1 MYRNTLNPEISSC
14 NLRNNEADVLRCCNE
29 NLDLRSR
36 KIHRQGIFS
45 KVGFTLVTKTED
57 RLIVINIGV
66 RVLIPQT
73 NLTAE
78 TDQIST
84 SNGSK
89 SKRQLTY
96 SELVMYS
103 GIIGIVGGL
112 VATIYYFV
120 LEEMMHGFWHT
131 LPEIVEPFFPSWLPF
146 SNYVWIAT
154 TVGGFMVGLV
164 LYFMGLP
171 GEMAQVVDKIHSPGR
186 IDIRKTPAMVIASLV
201 AITSG
206 GSAGPEAPLVQVNGS
221 FGSWLG
227 DTLKVNTSS
236 VRVLTFCG
244 MSAALGAFFG
254 APIGA
259 ALFALE
265 IPHRRGL
272 EYYEAVAPAIISAIL
287 SFAVFRISTGM
298 TIGGFYH
305 FESVPNLTPVNLL
318 QGLILGIVGAL
329 VAVMFIFVFRLVGR
343 FLEPLEH
350 YRILLATLGGFSIG
364 LIAFVYPQTLF
375 FSEEQIHTVIETGA
389 TLGVLALLMIA
400 GAKMF
405 AISFT
410 LHSGFL
416 GGFIFPLFFI
426 GANVGLAI
434 ALAFPQVHPTVAM
447 VCLMA
452 AVNVAVTKTP
462 VSTSIILS
470 VLSGTAMLPVI
481 VIASFVSFL
490 LTSKIAMIK
499 TQRSRNL
506 ENISLPTLP
515 ENKLIESLQNLAN
528 VPVTKDL
535 QVE

>member
-1 MYRNTLNPEISSC
+1 MAQAAT
-14 NLRNNEADVLRCCNE
+14 
-29 NLDLRSR
+29 
-36 KIHRQGIFS
+36 
-45 KVGFTLVTKTED
+45 
-57 RLIVINIGV
+57 
-66 RVLIPQT
+66 QT
-73 NLTAE
+73 TTAP
-78 TDQIST
+78 TDESPNQ
-84 SNGSK
+84 
-89 SKRQLTY
+89 RQLTY
-96 SELVMYS
+96 PQLVLCS
-103 GIIGIVGGL
+103 GAIGIVGGL
-112 VATIYYFV
+112 VATLYYFV
-120 LEEMMHGFWHT
+120 LETMMHGVWHT
-131 LPEIVEPFFPSWLPF
+131 LPERIEPYFPSWLPTN
-146 SNYVWIAT
+146 NYVWIAT
-154 TVGGFMVGLV
+154 TIGGFGVGLV

-171 GEMAQVVDKIHSPGR
+171 GEMAQVVDNIHQPGR

-227 DTLKVNTSS
+227 EILKVDITT

-272 EYYEAVAPAIISAIL
+272 EYYEAVAPAVISAIL

-305 FESVPNLTPVNLL
+305 FESVPPLTPMNLFE
-318 QGLILGIVGAL
+318 GLVLGGIGAGI
-329 VAVMFIFVFRLVGR
+329 AVIFIYIFRAIGR
-343 FLEPLEH
+343 LLAPLEH
-350 YRILLATLGGFSIG
+350 YRIILATLGGLSIG
-364 LIAFVYPQTLF
+364 LIAFFFPQTLF
-375 FSEEQIHTVIETGA
+375 FSEQQIHTVIETGM
-389 TLGVLALLMIA
+389 TLGVTMLLLIA
-400 GAKMF
+400 VAKMF

-434 ALAFPQVHPTVAM
+434 ALAVPQIHPTVGM

-452 AVNVAVTKTP
+452 AINVAVTKTP
-462 VSTSIILS
+462 ISTSIILS

-481 VIASFVSFL
+481 VIASFTSFL
-490 LTSKIAMIK
+490 LTSQIAMIR
-499 TQRSRNL
+499 TQRSRLVSYRGELTRLIENQVNL
-506 ENISLPTLP
+506 ENWSSVCPG
-515 ENKLIESLQNLAN
+515 
-528 VPVTKDL
+528 
-535 QVE
+535 

>member
-1 MYRNTLNPEISSC
+1 MTIQP
-14 NLRNNEADVLRCCNE
+14 
-29 NLDLRSR
+29 DLA
-36 KIHRQGIFS
+36 QAA
-45 KVGFTLVTKTED
+45 T
-57 RLIVINIGV
+57 
-66 RVLIPQT
+66 QT
-73 NLTAE
+73 TTAP
-78 TDQIST
+78 TDESPNQ
-84 SNGSK
+84 
-89 SKRQLTY
+89 RQLTY
-96 SELVMYS
+96 PQLVLCS
-103 GIIGIVGGL
+103 GAIGIVGGL
-112 VATIYYFV
+112 VATLYYFV
-120 LEEMMHGFWHT
+120 LETMMHGVWHT
-131 LPEIVEPFFPSWLPF
+131 LPERIEPYFPSWLPTN
-146 SNYVWIAT
+146 NYVWIAT
-154 TVGGFMVGLV
+154 TIGGFGVGLV

-171 GEMAQVVDKIHSPGR
+171 GEMAQVVDNIHQPGR

-227 DTLKVNTSS
+227 EILKVDITT

-272 EYYEAVAPAIISAIL
+272 EYYEAVAPAVISAIL

-305 FESVPNLTPVNLL
+305 FESVPPLTPMNLFE
-318 QGLILGIVGAL
+318 GLVLGGIGAGI
-329 VAVMFIFVFRLVGR
+329 AVIFIYIFRAIGR
-343 FLEPLEH
+343 LLAPLEH
-350 YRILLATLGGFSIG
+350 YRIILATLGGLSIG
-364 LIAFVYPQTLF
+364 LIAFFFPQTLF
-375 FSEEQIHTVIETGA
+375 FSEQQIHTVIETGM
-389 TLGVLALLMIA
+389 TLGVTMLLLIA
-400 GAKMF
+400 VAKMF

-434 ALAFPQVHPTVAM
+434 ALVVPQIHPTVGM

-452 AVNVAVTKTP
+452 AINVAVTKTP
-462 VSTSIILS
+462 ISTSIILS

-481 VIASFVSFL
+481 VIASFTSFL
-490 LTSKIAMIK
+490 LTSQIAMIR
-499 TQRSRNL
+499 TQRSRCADQ
-506 ENISLPTLP
+506 
-515 ENKLIESLQNLAN
+515 ESIPAWSQNGVILGKPMTN
-528 VPVTKDL
+528 F
-535 QVE
+535 QG

>member
-1 MYRNTLNPEISSC
+1 MTQTHSASESEPIVDASNS
-14 NLRNNEADVLRCCNE
+14 
-29 NLDLRSR
+29 
-36 KIHRQGIFS
+36 G
-45 KVGFTLVTKTED
+45 D
-57 RLIVINIGV
+57 R
-66 RVLIPQT
+66 
-73 NLTAE
+73 
-78 TDQIST
+78 
-84 SNGSK
+84 
-89 SKRQLTY
+89 RQLTY
-96 SELVMYS
+96 VQLVLCS
-103 GIIGIVGGL
+103 VAIGVVGGL
-112 VATIYYFV
+112 VATTYYFV
-120 LEEMMHGFWHT
+120 LEAMMHGVWHT
-131 LPEIVEPFFPSWLPF
+131 LPELVEPYFPTWLAP

-154 TVGGFMVGLV
+154 TIGGFCVGLV

-171 GEMAQVVDKIHSPGR
+171 GEMAHVVDKIHNPGR

-227 DTLKVNTSS
+227 DQLKLNTTS

-259 ALFALE
+259 AIFALE

-272 EYYEAVAPAIISAIL
+272 EYYEAVAPAVISAIL
-287 SFAVFRISTGM
+287 SFSVFRISTGM

-305 FESVPNLTPVNLL
+305 FESVPPLIPMNLL
-318 QGLILGIVGAL
+318 QGLLLGAVGAG
-329 VAVMFIFVFRLVGR
+329 VAVMFIYVFRMVGSL
-343 FLEPLEH
+343 LEPLEH
-350 YRILLATLGGFSIG
+350 YRIVLATLGGLSIG
-364 LIAFVYPQTLF
+364 LIAFVFPQTLF
-375 FSEEQIHTVIETGA
+375 FSEEQIHTVIEAGTM
-389 TLGVLALLMIA
+389 LGVSMLLMIA
-400 GAKMF
+400 VAKMF

-434 ALAFPQVHPTVAM
+434 ALVIPQVHPTVGM

-470 VLSGTAMLPVI
+470 VLSGTTMLPVI
-481 VIASFVSFL
+481 VIASFTSFL
-490 LTSKIAMIK
+490 LTSKVSMIK
-499 TQRSRNL
+499 TQRSRSMDEDL
-506 ENISLPTLP
+506 ALALAPSSVMDGIPQMAGGAP
-515 ENKLIESLQNLAN
+515 QESLQ
-528 VPVTKDL
+528 P
-535 QVE
+535 ES

>member
-1 MYRNTLNPEISSC
+1 MLTQTDIAPSATQS
-14 NLRNNEADVLRCCNE
+14 
-29 NLDLRSR
+29 
-36 KIHRQGIFS
+36 
-45 KVGFTLVTKTED
+45 TEQD
-57 RLIVINIGV
+57 S
-66 RVLIPQT
+66 
-73 NLTAE
+73 TAP
-78 TDQIST
+78 
-84 SNGSK
+84 
-89 SKRQLTY
+89 RMLTY
-96 SELVMYS
+96 PQLVLCAVA
-103 GIIGIVGGL
+103 IGIVGGL
-112 VATIYYFV
+112 VATCYYFV
-120 LEEMMHGFWHT
+120 LEAMMHGVWHT
-131 LPEIVEPFFPSWLPF
+131 LPEWAEPRFPSWLPTN
-146 SNYVWIAT
+146 NYVWIAT
-154 TVGGFMVGLV
+154 TIGGFCVGLV

-171 GEMAQVVDKIHSPGR
+171 GEMAQVVDNVHSPGR

-227 DTLKVNTSS
+227 DRLSLRQSN

-272 EYYEAVAPAIISAIL
+272 EYYEAVAPAVISAIL
-287 SFAVFRISTGM
+287 SFAVFRISTGI

-305 FESVPNLTPVNLL
+305 FESVPELTPMNLL
-318 QGLILGIVGAL
+318 EGLILGAVGAG
-329 VAVMFIFVFRLVGR
+329 VAVMFIYIFRLIGR
-343 FLEPLEH
+343 LLEPLEH
-350 YRILLATLGGFSIG
+350 SLIALATLGGLCIG
-364 LIAFVYPQTLF
+364 LIAFFFPQTLF
-375 FSEEQIHTVIETGA
+375 FSEEQIHTVIETGS
-389 TLGVLALLMIA
+389 TLGVAMLLAIA
-400 GAKMF
+400 VAKMF

-434 ALAFPQVHPTVAM
+434 AITVPQIHPTVGM

-481 VIASFVSFL
+481 VVSSFTSFI
-490 LTSKIAMIK
+490 LTGQVAMIG
-499 TQRSRNL
+499 TQRSRQLDEERPELWAKSDLLPNL
-506 ENISLPTLP
+506 
-515 ENKLIESLQNLAN
+515 Q
-528 VPVTKDL
+528 
-535 QVE
+535 

>member
-1 MYRNTLNPEISSC
+1 MSTQTDLASPSQKIF
-14 NLRNNEADVLRCCNE
+14 NEDPLE
-29 NLDLRSR
+29 P
-36 KIHRQGIFS
+36 
-45 KVGFTLVTKTED
+45 
-57 RLIVINIGV
+57 RL
-66 RVLIPQT
+66 
-73 NLTAE
+73 
-78 TDQIST
+78 
-84 SNGSK
+84 
-89 SKRQLTY
+89 LTY
-96 SELVMYS
+96 PQLVLCAVA
-103 GIIGIVGGL
+103 IGIVGGL
-112 VATIYYFV
+112 VATCYYFV
-120 LEEMMHGFWHT
+120 LEAMMHGVWHT
-131 LPEIVEPFFPSWLPF
+131 LPEWVEPRFPSWL
-146 SNYVWIAT
+146 STNNYVWIAT
-154 TVGGFMVGLV
+154 TIGGFCVGLV

-171 GEMAQVVDKIHSPGR
+171 GEMAQVVDSVHNPGR
-186 IDIRKTPAMVIASLV
+186 IDVRKTPAMVIASLV

-227 DTLKVNTSS
+227 DRLRLEQSN

-272 EYYEAVAPAIISAIL
+272 EYYEAVAPAVISAML
-287 SFAVFRISTGM
+287 SFAVFRISTGI

-305 FESVPNLTPVNLL
+305 FESVPELTPMNLL
-318 QGLILGIVGAL
+318 EGLVLGVIGAG
-329 VAVMFIFVFRLVGR
+329 VAVMFIYIFRLVGR
-343 FLEPLEH
+343 LLEPLEH
-350 YRILLATLGGFSIG
+350 NLVALATLGGLCIG
-364 LIAFVYPQTLF
+364 LIAFFLPQTLF
-375 FSEEQIHTVIETGA
+375 FSEEQIHTVIETGS
-389 TLGVLALLMIA
+389 TLGVTMLLVIA
-400 GAKMF
+400 VAKMF

-434 ALAFPQVHPTVAM
+434 AIAVPQVHPTLGM

-481 VIASFVSFL
+481 VISSFTSFI
-490 LTSKIAMIK
+490 LTGSVAMIG
-499 TQRSRNL
+499 TQRSRQLDKDRPQVWADSNL
-506 ENISLPTLP
+506 LP
-515 ENKLIESLQNLAN
+515 SVQ
-528 VPVTKDL
+528 
-535 QVE
+535 

>member
-1 MYRNTLNPEISSC
+1 MAQAAT
-14 NLRNNEADVLRCCNE
+14 
-29 NLDLRSR
+29 
-36 KIHRQGIFS
+36 
-45 KVGFTLVTKTED
+45 
-57 RLIVINIGV
+57 
-66 RVLIPQT
+66 QT
-73 NLTAE
+73 TTTP
-78 TDQIST
+78 TDESPNQ
-84 SNGSK
+84 
-89 SKRQLTY
+89 RQLTY
-96 SELVMYS
+96 PQLVLCS
-103 GIIGIVGGL
+103 GAIGIVGGL
-112 VATIYYFV
+112 VATLYYFV
-120 LEEMMHGFWHT
+120 LETMMHGVWHT
-131 LPEIVEPFFPSWLPF
+131 LPERIEPYFPSWLPTN
-146 SNYVWIAT
+146 NYVWIAT
-154 TVGGFMVGLV
+154 TIGGFGVGLV

-171 GEMAQVVDKIHSPGR
+171 GEMAQVVDNIHQPGR

-227 DTLKVNTSS
+227 EILKVDITT

-272 EYYEAVAPAIISAIL
+272 EYYEAVAPAVISAIL

-305 FESVPNLTPVNLL
+305 FESVPPLTPMNLFE
-318 QGLILGIVGAL
+318 GLVLGGIGAGI
-329 VAVMFIFVFRLVGR
+329 AVIFIYIFRAIGR
-343 FLEPLEH
+343 LLAPLEH
-350 YRILLATLGGFSIG
+350 YRIILATLGGLSIG
-364 LIAFVYPQTLF
+364 LIAFFFPQTLF
-375 FSEEQIHTVIETGA
+375 FSEQQIHTVIETGM
-389 TLGVLALLMIA
+389 TLGVTMLLLIA
-400 GAKMF
+400 VAKMF

-434 ALAFPQVHPTVAM
+434 ALAVPQIHPTVGM

-452 AVNVAVTKTP
+452 AINVAVTKTP
-462 VSTSIILS
+462 ISTSIILS

-481 VIASFVSFL
+481 VIASFTSFL
-490 LTSKIAMIK
+490 LTSQIAMIR
-499 TQRSRNL
+499 TQRSRCAD
-506 ENISLPTLP
+506 E
-515 ENKLIESLQNLAN
+515 ESIPAWSQNGVILGKPMTN
-528 VPVTKDL
+528 F
-535 QVE
+535 QG

>member
-1 MYRNTLNPEISSC
+1 MTTQIDSFPAVVQTDTQRAPDPQQLSYLQ
-14 NLRNNEADVLRCCNE
+14 LVLCAA
-29 NLDLRSR
+29 
-36 KIHRQGIFS
+36 
-45 KVGFTLVTKTED
+45 V
-57 RLIVINIGV
+57 
-66 RVLIPQT
+66 
-73 NLTAE
+73 
-78 TDQIST
+78 
-84 SNGSK
+84 
-89 SKRQLTY
+89 
-96 SELVMYS
+96 
-103 GIIGIVGGL
+103 IGIVGGL
-112 VATIYYFV
+112 VATVYYFV
-120 LEEMMHGFWHT
+120 LETMMHGVWHT
-131 LPEIVEPFFPSWLPF
+131 LRDSAEPYFPSWLPT
-146 SNYVWIAT
+146 SSYVWIAT
-154 TVGGFMVGLV
+154 TIGGFCVGVAIYL
-164 LYFMGLP
+164 MGLP

-186 IDIRKTPAMVIASLV
+186 IDIRKTPAMVIASLI

-227 DTLKVNTSS
+227 DKFNLGTSN

-272 EYYEAVAPAIISAIL
+272 EYYEAVAPAVISAIF
-287 SFAVFRISTGM
+287 SFAVFRISTGI

-305 FESVPNLTPVNLL
+305 FETVPALTAMNLFE
-318 QGLILGIVGAL
+318 GLILGAVGAG
-329 VAVMFIFVFRLVGR
+329 VAVMFIYIFRSIGR
-343 FLEPLEH
+343 LLAPLEH
-350 YRILLATLGGFSIG
+350 NLILLATLGGLSIG
-364 LIAFVYPQTLF
+364 LIALFLPQTLF
-375 FSEEQIHTVIETGA
+375 FSEEQIHTVIETGK
-389 TLGVLALLMIA
+389 TLGVGMLLAIA
-400 GAKMF
+400 VAKMF

-434 ALAFPQVHPTVAM
+434 SLMVPQVHPTVGM

-481 VIASFVSFL
+481 VISSFTSFV
-490 LTSKIAMIK
+490 LTSQIAMIG
-499 TQRSRNL
+499 TQRSRSL
-506 ENISLPTLP
+506 EAEQPPVWEQNGLVASIQQMTQLPKK
-515 ENKLIESLQNLAN
+515 KLQSDGDVITTA
-528 VPVTKDL
+528 
-535 QVE
+535 